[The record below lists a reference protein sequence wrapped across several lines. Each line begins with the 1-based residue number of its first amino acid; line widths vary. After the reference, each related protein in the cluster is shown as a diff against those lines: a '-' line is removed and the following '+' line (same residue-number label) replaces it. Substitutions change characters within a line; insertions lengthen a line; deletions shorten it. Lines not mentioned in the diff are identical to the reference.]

1 MGRLIHCLGM
11 FLRDM
16 SNKRARV
23 KERYQSNDFDPHK
36 ETDRIALVA
45 LKYSIIVSII
55 IFLVSEFL

>member
-36 ETDRIALVA
+36 ETDRIALLV
-45 LKYSIIVSII
+45 LKYAII
-55 IFLVSEFL
+55 ISILMFLISEFL